1 MEVWKVVLRLWALLS
16 FLSLAIAGACIWLD
30 LHGRATTLLFDTYEV
45 SHVTVFLF
53 TASAPF
59 FLAILMPILGVFLI
73 FIRWCVGI
81 DEPHAP
87 PRKKPRAAAV
97 TPASRDATHRENA
110 A

>member
-30 LHGRATTLLFDTYEV
+30 LHGRATTLLLDTYEV

-53 TASAPF
+53 TAPGPF

-73 FIRWCVGI
+73 FIRWCIGI
-81 DEPHAP
+81 DEPHAQ
-87 PRKKPRAAAV
+87 PRKKPRADAIMPVPDPAA
-97 TPASRDATHRENA
+97 RRKDAA
-110 A
+110 